1 MKKILTLIL
10 LFTFA
15 LATSQSPE
23 TKKTPT
29 VITRHGVSYTD
40 DYTWLEQM
48 TSTETKNWVEAN
60 NQVTDAAIKLAR
72 KSYDPISKIKE
83 YDYLSSNPLPVRKGA
98 YFYSRYRTDKNYPAA
113 LYYRKTLKGNSIEL
127 VDPYKIAK
135 NKNVVL
141 DYFMPSNNSV
151 YMAYMLSQN
160 GGDRKE
166 IRFCPFSGNAK
177 IDDLITDVKFSGVSW
192 NGDKGI
198 FYKKNLNKSTF
209 ARDSTYQLFYHRIGT
224 DQSTDKLI
232 MDTSANDGSIS
243 FHTKDNYL
251 FVTES
256 SRKNA
261 KTNYYYC
268 FLDDEEF
275 NLVKYYENDV
285 PGFDFFGYSGGRV
298 YYSSGKF
305 DWGDIRSFDLRHPED
320 DKPVV
325 SQLYQNLLVS
335 TTIYDEYLFCKYKT
349 VNKNYVVAYTKSGE
363 FVRKFDAPAGMD
375 FDIRFYLRD
384 TNELFVSFYSA
395 TISYQNFRLNIKTG
409 EADYYYNDYI
419 RPKVLLFPLDHFITK
434 NITYKSRDGEDVPIT
449 IVHKKTV
456 SPDGN
461 NPTLLSAYGGFGNIS
476 GPDYDTGILY
486 FLEKGGVYA
495 FAEVR
500 GGGEKGLGWHRDG
513 KDEKKPNSIHDFVD
527 AAEFLINEKYTSPQK
542 LAITGGSHGGLVVGG
557 AVIERPELFKVAVPY
572 SGRLDVLS
580 IDEYTSGKFHLEEY
594 GNPNDKDDYARMLAY
609 SPYQNIKEDVNYP
622 TMLIVTSENDDRVP
636 PLQSYKFAAKL
647 QNRPAQK
654 NPIYLRTQHDSGHS
668 GKISTYQ
675 DRKEAQADFFG
686 FLLYMLM

>member
-1 MKKILTLIL
+1 MRKFLLLSFLTM
-10 LFTFA
+10 FSYGF
-15 LATSQSPE
+15 SQSPE

-29 VITRHGVSYTD
+29 VVTRHGLSFTD
-40 DYTWLEQM
+40 DYTWLQQM
-48 TSTETKNWVEAN
+48 NSPETKAWVEAN
-60 NQVTDAAIKLAR
+60 NHVTDEAIKLAR

-83 YDYLSSNPLPVRKGA
+83 YDFLSSNSLPARKGA

-113 LYYRKTLKGNSIEL
+113 LHYRKNLKDQSIEL
-127 VDPYKIAK
+127 VDPYKLTK

-141 DYFMPSNNSV
+141 DDYMPSANSV

-166 IRFCPFSGNAK
+166 IRFCPFSGSAK
-177 IDDLITDVKFSGVSW
+177 MEDLITDVKFSGISW

-198 FYKKNLNKSTF
+198 FYKKNMNKSTF
-209 ARDSTYQLFYHRIGT
+209 ARDSTYQLFYHKIGT
-224 DQSTDKLI
+224 DQSIDKLVL
-232 MDTSANDGSIS
+232 DTSKNDGKIS

-256 SRKNA
+256 SPKSA
-261 KTNYYYC
+261 AIYYYC

-275 NLVKYYENDV
+275 DLVKFYENEVD
-285 PGFDFFGYSGGRV
+285 GFDFFGYSDGRI

-320 DKPVV
+320 DKQVV
-325 SQLYQNLLVS
+325 PQLYQNLLVS
-335 TTIYDEYLFCKYKT
+335 TTISDEYLFCKYKT
-349 VNKNYVVAYTKSGE
+349 VGKNYIVVYTKAGQ

-375 FDIRFYLRD
+375 FDMRFYVKE
-384 TNELFVSFYSA
+384 TKELFVTFYSN
-395 TISYQNFRLNIKTG
+395 TISFQNFRLNIETG
-409 EADYYYNDYI
+409 DAGYYYNDYI
-419 RPKVLLFPLDHFITK
+419 RPKVLLFPLDYFITK
-434 NITYKSRDGEDVPIT
+434 NITYKSRDNVDVPIT
-449 IVHKKTV
+449 IIYKKTLKL
-456 SPDGN
+456 DGN

-476 GPDYDTGILY
+476 EPDYDTGILY

-500 GGGEKGLGWHRDG
+500 GGGEKGLGWHREG
-513 KDEKKPNSIHDFVD
+513 KDENKPNSIHDFVD
-527 AAEFLINEKYTSPQK
+527 AAEFLIIEKYTSPQK
-542 LAITGGSHGGLVVGG
+542 LAITGGSHGGLLVGG
-557 AVIERPELFKVAVPY
+557 AVVERPDLFKVAVPY

-580 IDEYTSGKFHLEEY
+580 IDDYTSGRFHLEEY
-594 GNPNDKDDYARMLAY
+594 GNPNDKEDYKRMLAY
-609 SPYQNIKEDVNYP
+609 SPYQNIKEEVNYP

-636 PLQSYKFAAKL
+636 PLQSYKFAAKM
-647 QNRPAQK
+647 QNRAAQK

-668 GKISTYQ
+668 GKIASYQ

-686 FLLYMLM
+686 FLLYILM